1 MLHSL
6 VAGGIKMVTARSV
19 WPLALLWAGAAG
31 AQVQSPVQ
39 KWAYGG
45 CSINACQTGWYAGPA
60 VANLDADP
68 APEVI
73 WGSEDVVSL
82 SAGNGALEWRGPGGG
97 NRVWPAV
104 VVADLEGNGGA
115 LEVVVGR
122 ENNQLTV
129 YEANG
134 NVRFTVNPFSGGE
147 VRSLAAADLESDGDL
162 ELVVGRASSGGTL
175 QVSVYEHSGTVRPG
189 WPARRNGEPGTG
201 AGMFNENLALGD
213 LDGDGFS
220 EVYAPTDTHYISAFE
235 RNGDQLRTH
244 VSYGLS
250 AGQLK
255 TWAQV
260 GVHVD
265 QAADLRGFANC
276 GTEHRPNF
284 ANAAPAIADMDGDGS
299 LELIVP
305 GDVYDCAI
313 GDPDGDLHYLPW
325 ILKRDR
331 TRWSGLGFDWTA
343 IPPAG
348 ASSGPT
354 IQGQFATIEDAVVN
368 AVPADLDGDG
378 QREILFASYDG
389 KVHAWWLD
397 KTEKHSWPF
406 VVPGTGLRFAAEPA
420 IADLDGDGRSE
431 VLLTTWPQKGGNAVG
446 RLLILSWQGQPL
458 HSVNLPAPRGDN
470 WNGGL
475 AAPTL
480 AQLDADADLE
490 LVIGTSASGVVA
502 YDLPGT
508 ANARILWG
516 TARGSYL
523 RNGRAPPVPPLSL
536 FANGFE

>member
-1 MLHSL
+1 MRLNTKFIGLAASL
-6 VAGGIKMVTARSV
+6 CSMSA
-19 WPLALLWAGAAG
+19 LAQIQA
-31 AQVQSPVQ
+31 PVQ

-45 CSINACQTGWYAGPA
+45 CSVASCQTGWYAGPA
-60 VANLDADP
+60 VANLDAD
-68 APEVI
+68 AEPEVV
-73 WGSEDVVSL
+73 WGSYDVV
-82 SAGNGALEWRGPGGG
+82 ALTAASGTVEWRATSSS
-97 NRVWPAV
+97 RVWPAV
-104 VVADLEGNGGA
+104 VVADLEGNGSA
-115 LEVVVGR
+115 VEVVVGR

-134 NVRFTVNPFSGGE
+134 TPRFTVNPFAGGE
-147 VRSLAAADLESDGDL
+147 VRSLAVADLETDGDL

-175 QVSVYEHSGTVRPG
+175 QVSVHEHTGTVRSG
-189 WPARRNGEPGTG
+189 WPARRNGEPGFG

-220 EVYAPTDTHYISAFE
+220 EVYAPTDTHYINAFE
-235 RNGDQLRTH
+235 RNGDQLRASTL
-244 VSYGLS
+244 YGLS
-250 AGQLK
+250 SGQPK

-265 QAADLRGFANC
+265 QAADLQGFANC
-276 GTEHRPNF
+276 GTQHRPNF

-313 GDPDGDLHYLPW
+313 GDPAGDLYYLPW

-331 TRWSGLGFDWTA
+331 TRWSGSGFDWTA
-343 IPPAG
+343 IPPQG
-348 ASSGPT
+348 ASGAAL

-378 QREILFASYDG
+378 KRELLFASYDG
-389 KVHAWWLD
+389 KLHAWWLD
-397 KTEKHSWPF
+397 KTEKHSWPYTP
-406 VVPGTGLRFAAEPA
+406 PGSGIRFAAEPA
-420 IADLDGDGRSE
+420 VADLDGDGRSE

-446 RLLILSWQGQPL
+446 KLLILSWQGQQL
-458 HSVNLPAPRGDN
+458 QAIDLPVPRGGN
-470 WNGGL
+470 WNGGM

-490 LVIGTSASGVVA
+490 MVIGTSHSGVVA

-508 ANARILWG
+508 ASARILWG
-516 TARGSYL
+516 TARGSPL
-523 RNGRAPPVPPLSL
+523 RNGRAPAAPALAL